1 MYIGGFGRREGCSRH
16 GSCSGGR
23 VSGEGEGCRLPPVAA
38 EGSRKARSNDVCL
51 ALEEGP
57 LAGLED
63 TGFGTKMMAKGWKG
77 QARAVETR

>member
-1 MYIGGFGRREGCSRH
+1 MW
-16 GSCSGGR
+16 
-23 VSGEGEGCRLPPVAA
+23 LLVAA

-63 TGFGTKMMAKGWKG
+63 TGFGTKMMAKGWKD
-77 QARAVETR
+77 QPVSRPVETSPVLLAPSFLLLSPGDPLGS